1 MRIIILV
8 FLIALTISLSSTPW
22 VRRFAFWAGFV
33 DNPQQRKLHT
43 RPMPLL
49 GGLAIIAGA
58 FLAVML
64 LFMVDL
70 PQLQADSVRGALLA
84 STVVALVGLL
94 DDRYELPPRGKYVG
108 LIIGFAILIFFDIR
122 VKLPLPEIVNYL
134 ITFVWVIGI
143 SNAIN
148 FQDNMDGLSA
158 GLSAVSASFIMLIAS
173 INGQFLVSGL
183 AAAVLGGTLG
193 FLRYNF
199 KPAQIFMGDTGAL
212 FLGFLLAVM
221 GLQLRFEDNVN
232 FVTWMVPIFI
242 LGLPI
247 FDMCLVVFSR
257 LRRGVSPATA
267 GKDHTSHRLVRLGF
281 TQREA
286 VLILYLVAGIF
297 GMVALFITQADV
309 LEGYAVGIL
318 SAGLG
323 AAAIWWLDR
332 RPEIRNATNLVP
344 PQQES

>member
-1 MRIIILV
+1 
-8 FLIALTISLSSTPW
+8 
-22 VRRFAFWAGFV
+22 
-33 DNPQQRKLHT
+33 
-43 RPMPLL
+43 
-49 GGLAIIAGA
+49 
-58 FLAVML
+58 
-64 LFMVDL
+64 
-70 PQLQADSVRGALLA
+70 
-84 STVVALVGLL
+84 
-94 DDRYELPPRGKYVG
+94 KYVG
-108 LIIGFAILIFFDIR
+108 LIIGFAILVFFDIR

-242 LGLPI
+242 LGMPI

-323 AAAIWWLDR
+323 AAAIWWLDK